1 MNNQHTNTQRAGDC
15 DDVTKAERD
24 YLTTYII
31 TAMNMLNYRE
41 NHKNDFVRR
50 LMQTALRCI
59 LLLKTD
65 DMDLLEEFAERK
77 KKRLPKKAAVFL
89 IVYIPAAIIIFLA
102 CLPVLLGI
110 WNNQIGNQLAVGPFI
125 LAIAFVLLVAGFAVL
140 NRLRALNNWMTAI
153 MTFVEWLVICGG
165 MLATMSWLTFQ

>member
-1 MNNQHTNTQRAGDC
+1 M
-15 DDVTKAERD
+15 
-24 YLTTYII
+24 
-31 TAMNMLNYRE
+31 
-41 NHKNDFVRR
+41 
-50 LMQTALRCI
+50 
-59 LLLKTD
+59 
-65 DMDLLEEFAERK
+65 
-77 KKRLPKKAAVFL
+77 
-89 IVYIPAAIIIFLA
+89 IIFLA
-102 CLPVLLGI
+102 CLPALLGI